1 MHAPHL
7 PKKKESKK
15 IEIFSDRLKAI
26 IFSVILAVFAGLTG
40 AMIVLGW
47 IWPYAGEGDTWV
59 LSQTRS
65 SISQKELEGIV
76 KQEMASRIV
85 SVYKKSSFLYGTEY
99 FEPQNKISPAVL
111 IGSDG
116 WLVMYYDQSL
126 PNFMNWKVVLEDGL
140 VYEIEK
146 AVKDDYSDLLYVR
159 LSALAEKEKQFK
171 VVSFSDK
178 DINSGDEVYV
188 FQNGNW
194 NISNVKFSV
203 LPKKVDSHLDTSPVL
218 KYLLTDKFDSGSVVI
233 NKQGRIVGII
243 DNGFNLLPYKT
254 ITRVM
259 PFVLSESKIEYPS
272 LEIKGFFSEEMPIKT
287 DDGLV
292 SAFMITKVLDA
303 QSLLRAGDVI
313 TEIDGQKISLNTY
326 YQTISS
332 RENLLVKVL
341 RRGKI
346 IELEVEVGA
355 VR

>member
-1 MHAPHL
+1 
-7 PKKKESKK
+7 
-15 IEIFSDRLKAI
+15 
-26 IFSVILAVFAGLTG
+26 
-40 AMIVLGW
+40 
-47 IWPYAGEGDTWV
+47 
-59 LSQTRS
+59 
-65 SISQKELEGIV
+65 
-76 KQEMASRIV
+76 
-85 SVYKKSSFLYGTEY
+85 
-99 FEPQNKISPAVL
+99 
-111 IGSDG
+111 
-116 WLVMYYDQSL
+116 
-126 PNFMNWKVVLEDGL
+126 MNWKVVLEDGL

>member
-7 PKKKESKK
+7 PKKKESTGLNFLS
-15 IEIFSDRLKAI
+15 ERLKVI
-26 IFSVILAVFAGLTG
+26 IFSVFLAVFAGLTG
-40 AMIVLGW
+40 ALIVLGW

-99 FEPQNKISPAVL
+99 FEPQNKLSDAVM

-116 WLVMYYDQSL
+116 WLVMHYNQSL

-140 VYEIEK
+140 VYELEK
-146 AVKDDYSDLLYVR
+146 AVKDDYSDLLYIR
-159 LSALAEKEKQFK
+159 LGALEEKEKQFK
-171 VVSFSDK
+171 VVSFADK

-194 NISNVKFSV
+194 NVSHVKFSV
-203 LPKKVDSHLDTSPVL
+203 LPDKVDSHLDTAPVL
-218 KYLLTDKFDSGSVVI
+218 SYLLVDKFDSGSVVI

-243 DNGFNLLPYKT
+243 DDSFNLLPYKT

-259 PFVLSESKIEYPS
+259 PFVLSDSKIEYVS
-272 LEIKGFFSEEMPIKT
+272 LEIKGWFSEEMPIKT
-287 DDGLV
+287 DEGLV
-292 SAFMITKVLDA
+292 PAFMITKVLDTE
-303 QSLLRAGDVI
+303 SKLRAGDI
-313 TEIDGQKISLNTY
+313 IIEIDGQKTNLGTY

-332 RENLLVKVL
+332 REKLLVKVL

-346 IELEVEVGA
+346 VELEVVVGS
-355 VR
+355 V

>member
-7 PKKKESKK
+7 PKKKESTGL
-15 IEIFSDRLKAI
+15 IFFSERLKVI

-40 AMIVLGW
+40 ALIVLGW
-47 IWPYAGEGDTWV
+47 IWPYAGEGDAWV

-85 SVYKKSSFLYGTEY
+85 TVYKKSSFLYGAEY
-99 FEPQNKISPAVL
+99 FEPQNKLSSAVM

-116 WLVMYYDQSL
+116 WLVMHYNQPL

-146 AVKDDYSDLLYVR
+146 AVKDDYTDLLYIR
-159 LSALAEKEKQFK
+159 LSALEEKEKQFK
-171 VVSFSDK
+171 VVSFADEN
-178 DINSGDEVYV
+178 INSGDEVYI

-194 NISNVKFSV
+194 NVSNVKFSV
-203 LPKKVDSHLDTSPVL
+203 LPDKVDSHLDTSPVL
-218 KYLLTDKFDSGSVVI
+218 RYLLTNKFDPGSVVI

-243 DNGFNLLPYKT
+243 DDNFNLLPYKT
-254 ITRVM
+254 ITHVM
-259 PFVLSESKIEYPS
+259 PFVLSEAKIEYPS

-287 DDGLV
+287 VDGLV
-292 SAFMITKVLDA
+292 PAFMVTKVLDA
-303 QSLLRAGDVI
+303 KSNLRAGDI
-313 TEIDGQKISLNTY
+313 IIEIDGQKINLSTY

-332 RENLLVKVL
+332 REKLLVKVL

-346 IELEVEVGA
+346 VELEVVVGS
-355 VR
+355 V